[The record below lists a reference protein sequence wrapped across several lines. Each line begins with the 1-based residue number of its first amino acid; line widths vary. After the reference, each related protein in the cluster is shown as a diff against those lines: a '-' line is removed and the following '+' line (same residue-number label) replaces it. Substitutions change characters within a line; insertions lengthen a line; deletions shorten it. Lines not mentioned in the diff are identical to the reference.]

1 MPKVSILMPVY
12 NSAEFLREAIESM
25 LSQSFKDFEFLIVDD
40 GSTDGSAGILA
51 EYVEKDSRIRIIR
64 NEKNQGIVYSL
75 NRGLKECTG
84 EYIARMDSDDIA
96 LKERLDKQ
104 IAVLDKNP
112 DIIALGGAIS
122 YIDSRGNELGVIRR
136 CTVDKSLI
144 TQNPLLHPA
153 VMLRRETLERS
164 KLAYME
170 KYRYAEDYFL
180 WLQLSRLGKLGALDD
195 IVIKY
200 RLSKNVTRMMQ
211 LKKVLWATIKVK
223 TAGMFKLGIRPGLTD
238 LLRFIGECVLLL
250 LPLFIVR
257 FLYLRV
263 TFGKGVK
270 VIL

>member
-112 DIIALGGAIS
+112 DIIAL
-122 YIDSRGNELGVIRR
+122 
-136 CTVDKSLI
+136 
-144 TQNPLLHPA
+144 
-153 VMLRRETLERS
+153 
-164 KLAYME
+164 
-170 KYRYAEDYFL
+170 
-180 WLQLSRLGKLGALDD
+180 
-195 IVIKY
+195 
-200 RLSKNVTRMMQ
+200 
-211 LKKVLWATIKVK
+211 
-223 TAGMFKLGIRPGLTD
+223 
-238 LLRFIGECVLLL
+238 
-250 LPLFIVR
+250 
-257 FLYLRV
+257 
-263 TFGKGVK
+263 
-270 VIL
+270 

>member
-1 MPKVSILMPVY
+1 
-12 NSAEFLREAIESM
+12 
-25 LSQSFKDFEFLIVDD
+25 
-40 GSTDGSAGILA
+40 
-51 EYVEKDSRIRIIR
+51 
-64 NEKNQGIVYSL
+64 
-75 NRGLKECTG
+75 
-84 EYIARMDSDDIA
+84 
-96 LKERLDKQ
+96 
-104 IAVLDKNP
+104 
-112 DIIALGGAIS
+112 
-122 YIDSRGNELGVIRR
+122 
-136 CTVDKSLI
+136 
-144 TQNPLLHPA
+144 
-153 VMLRRETLERS
+153 MLRRETLERS

-223 TAGMFKLGIRPGLTD
+223 TAGMFRLGIRPGLTD